1 MQRAQEKRQYFS
13 PFMQLSIAGPDYP
26 HLQSIQMGAH
36 RVQQQAL
43 QKSCDS
49 PQASMECHWSMQL
62 ATLQAH
68 MENQ

>member
-1 MQRAQEKRQYFS
+1 MPLVQFS
-13 PFMQLSIAGPDYP
+13 KAGPDSP
-26 HLQSIQMGAH
+26 SLQSMQRGAK

-43 QKSCDS
+43 QKREAS

-68 MENQ
+68 IEKQ